1 MGKGLNNVSGER
13 PDDACIDEVLLRMEG
28 SFVKGRTVGA
38 YFL

>member
-13 PDDACIDEVLLRMEG
+13 PDDACIDEILLRMKG
-28 SFVKGRTVGA
+28 SFVKEGAVGA